1 VTNLWA
7 FLFVL
12 GVLVFVHELGH
23 FLLARWNGVRVL
35 TFSLGFGPK
44 LLKVVRGGTEYC
56 ISAIPLGGYVK
67 MAGETPDDPRQ
78 GAPDEFLSKTKW
90 QRFQILIAGP
100 LMNLLLAVGLMTFV
114 IWNGATEPAYE
125 QRTPVVGRVLPGSP
139 AEKAGIR
146 AGDVILAFAD
156 KDVTTWQGLQMRVV
170 PRANREVPIVISRD
184 GQRQQLTVVPEA
196 QTKYEIGDLGISPS
210 VHPEVVQVQP
220 GSAAEAAGLKPKDV
234 IVSFNGTDTTG
245 FTLQQMIGEISKRA
259 GQPVTL
265 GVVRDGARIEVS
277 ATPRDQGGVG
287 RLGINLSPFETV
299 TTQPGFVQ
307 AIGLS
312 LKQNWEWTAMIGEML
327 AGLFTAETSPKQL
340 MGPLGIA
347 EVAGGAASIGWAALF
362 GTMAMVSL
370 NLGLLN
376 LMPIPILDGGHITIL
391 AIEGLARRDFS
402 MRVKERMLMAGFAV
416 LMLLMVTVIYN
427 DLSRVEWL
435 SRLLRR
441 S

>member
-1 VTNLWA
+1 
-7 FLFVL
+7 
-12 GVLVFVHELGH
+12 
-23 FLLARWNGVRVL
+23 
-35 TFSLGFGPK
+35 
-44 LLKVVRGGTEYC
+44 
-56 ISAIPLGGYVK
+56 
-67 MAGETPDDPRQ
+67 
-78 GAPDEFLSKTKW
+78 
-90 QRFQILIAGP
+90 
-100 LMNLLLAVGLMTFV
+100 
-114 IWNGATEPAYE
+114 
-125 QRTPVVGRVLPGSP
+125 
-139 AEKAGIR
+139 
-146 AGDVILAFAD
+146 
-156 KDVTTWQGLQMRVV
+156 
-170 PRANREVPIVISRD
+170 VISRD

>member
-265 GVVRDGARIEVS
+265 GVLRDGARIEVS

>member
-1 VTNLWA
+1 MTNLWA

-44 LLKVVRGGTEYC
+44 LLKVTRGGTEYC

-67 MAGETPDDPRQ
+67 MAGENPDDPRS
-78 GAPDEFLSKTKW
+78 GSSDEFLSKSKW

-114 IWNGATEPAYE
+114 IWNGATEPAFE
-125 QRTPVVGRVLPGSP
+125 QRAPVVGRVLPGSP
-139 AEKAGIR
+139 AEKAGIKP
-146 AGDVILAFAD
+146 GDLIVAFAD
-156 KDVTTWQGLQMRVV
+156 KDVETWQGLQMRVV
-170 PRANREVPIVISRD
+170 PRANREVPIVVRRD
-184 GQRQQLTVVPEA
+184 GQRQQFTVVPEA
-196 QTKYEIGDLGISPS
+196 QTKYEIGDLGITPAI
-210 VHPEVVQVQP
+210 HPEVASVVP
-220 GSAAEAAGLKPKDV
+220 GTPAEAVGLRVKDA
-234 IVSFNGTDTTG
+234 IVSFNGTPTTG
-245 FTLQQMIGEISKRA
+245 YTLEQMIGEIAKRA
-259 GQPVTL
+259 NQEVTL
-265 GVVRDGARIEVS
+265 GIVRDGKRIDVA
-277 ATPRDQGGVG
+277 ATPRDMNGVG
-287 RLGINLSPFETV
+287 RLGVNLTPFETV
-299 TTQPGFVQ
+299 EIQPGFVQ
-307 AIGLS
+307 AIGMS
-312 LKQNWEWTAMIGEML
+312 VRQNWQWTAMIGEML
-327 AGLFTAETSPKQL
+327 AGFFTAETSPRQL

-376 LMPIPILDGGHITIL
+376 LLPIPILDGGHITIL

-427 DLSRVEWL
+427 DLRRVEWL
-435 SRLLRR
+435 SRLLSR

>member
-1 VTNLWA
+1 MTNLWA

-44 LLKVVRGGTEYC
+44 LLKTTRGGTEYC

-67 MAGETPDDPRQ
+67 MAGETPDDPRS
-78 GAPDEFLSKTKW
+78 GSSDEFLSKTKW

-100 LMNLLLAVGLMTFV
+100 LMNLLLAVGVMTFV
-114 IWNGATEPAYE
+114 IWNGATEPAFE
-125 QRTPVVGRVLPGSP
+125 QKAPVVGRVLPGSP
-139 AEKAGIR
+139 AEKAGIKPGDLIVSF
-146 AGDVILAFAD
+146 AG
-156 KDVTTWQGLQMRVV
+156 KDVATWQGLQMRVV
-170 PRANREVPIVISRD
+170 PRANREVPIVVRRD
-184 GQRQQLTVVPEA
+184 GQSQQFSIVPEA
-196 QTKYEIGDLGISPS
+196 QTKYEIGDLGIAPS
-210 VHPEVVQVQP
+210 IHPEVAQVLP
-220 GSAAEAAGLKPKDV
+220 GSAAAEAGLQVKDV
-234 IVSFNGTDTTG
+234 IVSFNGAETTG
-245 FTLQQMIGEISKRA
+245 FTLQQMIEQISQRA

-265 GVVRDGARIEVS
+265 GILRNGAPLELQ

-299 TTQPGFVQ
+299 TITPGFVQ
-307 AIGLS
+307 AIGMS
-312 LKQNWEWTAMIGEML
+312 VKQNWEWTAMIGEML

-376 LMPIPILDGGHITIL
+376 LLPIPILDGGHITIL

-402 MRVKERMLMAGFAV
+402 MHVKERMLMAGFAV

-427 DLSRVEWL
+427 DLRRVEWL
-435 SRLLRR
+435 SRLL
-441 S
+441 SGS

>member
-44 LLKVVRGGTEYC
+44 LLKVTRGGTEYC

-67 MAGETPDDPRQ
+67 MAGES
-78 GAPDEFLSKTKW
+78 PDEPRLGAADEFMSKSKW
-90 QRFQILIAGP
+90 QRFQVLIAGP
-100 LMNLLLAVGLMTFV
+100 AMNLLLALVVMTFV
-114 IWNGATEPAYE
+114 LWSGATEPAFE
-125 QRTPVVGRVLPGSP
+125 QRAPVIGRVLPGSP
-139 AEKAGIR
+139 AERSGLQV
-146 AGDVILAFAD
+146 GDVIVNFAD
-156 KDVTTWQGLQMRVV
+156 REVTTWQGLQMRVV
-170 PRANREVPIVISRD
+170 PRANRQVPIVVRR
-184 GQRQQLTVVPEA
+184 GGERRTLTIVPEA
-196 QTKYEIGDLGISPS
+196 QTKYEIGDLGILPA
-210 VHPEVVQVQP
+210 VHPEV
-220 GSAAEAAGLKPKDV
+220 AEVIGGTVAEEVGIKVRDV
-234 IVSFNGTDTTG
+234 IVSFNGIDTTG
-245 FTLQQMIGEISKRA
+245 FTLQQMIAEIGKRA
-259 GQPVTL
+259 GQPVRL
-265 GVVRDGARIEVS
+265 GLLRNGKPIEIT
-277 ATPRDQGGVG
+277 ATPRESGGVG
-287 RLGINLSPFETV
+287 RLGVHLSAFETV
-299 TTQPGFVQ
+299 DIQPTFVQ
-307 AIGLS
+307 AIGMS
-312 LKQNWEWTAMIGEML
+312 ARQNWEWTSMIGELL

-347 EVAGGAASIGWAALF
+347 EVAGGAASVSWAALF

-416 LMLLMVTVIYN
+416 LMVLMVTVIYN
-427 DLSRVEWL
+427 DLTRVEWL
-435 SRLLRR
+435 SRLFNR

>member
-1 VTNLWA
+1 MTNLWA

>member
-1 VTNLWA
+1 MTNLWA

-44 LLKVVRGGTEYC
+44 LLKVTRGGTEYC

-67 MAGETPDDPRQ
+67 MAGETPEDPRS
-78 GAPDEFLSKTKW
+78 GASDEFLSKSKW

-100 LMNLLLAVGLMTFV
+100 AMNLLLAVGVMTFV
-114 IWNGATEPAYE
+114 IWNGATEPAFE
-125 QRTPVVGRVLPGSP
+125 QRAPVVGRVLPGSP

-146 AGDVILAFAD
+146 QGDVIVAFAD
-156 KDVTTWQGLQMRVV
+156 REVETWEALQMRVV
-170 PRANREVPIVISRD
+170 PRANREVPIVIRRD
-184 GQRQQLTVVPEA
+184 GQRQSLTVVPEA
-196 QTKYEIGDLGISPS
+196 QTKYEIGDLGIAPS
-210 VHPEVVQVQP
+210 VHPEVAQVLP
-220 GSAAEAAGLKPKDV
+220 DSAAEAAGLQVKDV

-245 FTLQQMIGEISKRA
+245 FTLQQMIGEIGKRA
-259 GQPVTL
+259 GQPVAL
-265 GVVRDGARIEVS
+265 GIVRNGERIDVT
-277 ATPRDQGGVG
+277 ATPRDANGVG
-287 RLGINLSPFETV
+287 RLGVQLSPFETV
-299 TTQPGFVQ
+299 TIQPGFVQ
-307 AIGLS
+307 AIGMS
-312 LKQNWEWTAMIGEML
+312 VRQNWEWTSMIGEML
-327 AGLFTAETSPKQL
+327 AGLFTAETSPRQL

-347 EVAGGAASIGWAALF
+347 EVAGGAAAVGWAALF

-376 LMPIPILDGGHITIL
+376 LLPIPILDGGHIAIL
-391 AIEGLARRDFS
+391 AIEGIARRDFS

-427 DLSRVEWL
+427 DLTRVEWL
-435 SRLLRR
+435 GRLLSR

>member
-1 VTNLWA
+1 MTNLWA

-44 LLKVVRGGTEYC
+44 LLKITRGGTEYC

-67 MAGETPDDPRQ
+67 MAGETPEDPRS
-78 GAPDEFLSKTKW
+78 GASDEFLSKTKW
-90 QRFQILIAGP
+90 QRFQVLIAGP
-100 LMNLLLAVGLMTFV
+100 AMNLLLALVVMTFV
-114 IWNGATEPAYE
+114 IWSGATEPAFE

-139 AEKAGIR
+139 AEKAGLQ
-146 AGDVILAFAD
+146 AGDVIVNFAD
-156 KDVTTWQGLQMRVV
+156 RDVSTWQQLQMRVV
-170 PRANREVPIVISRD
+170 PRANREVPMVITRG
-184 GQRQQLTVVPEA
+184 GQRETLTIVPEA
-196 QTKYEIGDLGISPS
+196 QTKYEIGDLGVTPS
-210 VHPEVVQVQP
+210 VHPEVAMVVP
-220 GSAAEAAGLKPKDV
+220 GSAAEAVGLKVKDV
-234 IVSFNGTDTTG
+234 IVALDGVDTTG
-245 FTLQQMIGEISKRA
+245 YTLQQMISEIGKRA
-259 GQPVTL
+259 GKPTPL
-265 GVVRDGARIEVS
+265 GIVRDGQRMDLMV
-277 ATPRDQGGVG
+277 TPRDTGGVG
-287 RLGINLSPFETV
+287 RLGVNLSPFETV
-299 TTQPGFVQ
+299 TVQPTFVQ
-307 AIGLS
+307 AIGMS
-312 LKQNWEWTAMIGEML
+312 ARQNWEWTAMIGEML

-347 EVAGGAASIGWAALF
+347 EVAGGAASISWAALF

-416 LMLLMVTVIYN
+416 LMALMVTVIYN
-427 DLSRVEWL
+427 DLTRVEWL
-435 SRLLRR
+435 SRLLSRG
-441 S
+441 

>member
-1 VTNLWA
+1 MTNLWA

-146 AGDVILAFAD
+146 AGDVILSFAD
-156 KDVTTWQGLQMRVV
+156 KDVSTWQGLQMRVV
-170 PRANREVPIVISRD
+170 PRANREVPIVISRG

-234 IVSFNGTDTTG
+234 ILSFNGTDTTG

-265 GVVRDGARIEVS
+265 GILRGGQRLEVP
-277 ATPRDQGGVG
+277 ATPRDQGGIG

-299 TTQPGFVQ
+299 TIQPGFVQ

-312 LKQNWEWTAMIGEML
+312 VKQNWEWTAMIGEML

-347 EVAGGAASIGWAALF
+347 EVAGGAAAISWAALF

-376 LMPIPILDGGHITIL
+376 LLPIPILDGGHITIL

>member
-1 VTNLWA
+1 MTNLWA

-44 LLKVVRGGTEYC
+44 LLKMTRGGTEYC

-67 MAGETPDDPRQ
+67 MAGETPDDPRS
-78 GAPDEFLSKTKW
+78 GASDEFLSKTKW
-90 QRFQILIAGP
+90 QRFQVLIAGP
-100 LMNLLLAVGLMTFV
+100 AMNLLLAVGVMTFV
-114 IWNGATEPAYE
+114 IWSGATEPAFE
-125 QRTPVVGRVLPGSP
+125 QRAPVVGRVLPGSP

-146 AGDVILAFAD
+146 TGDVIVAFAEREVD
-156 KDVTTWQGLQMRVV
+156 TWQGLQMRVV
-170 PRANREVPIVISRD
+170 PRANREVPIVIRRD
-184 GQRQQLTVVPEA
+184 GARQHLTVVPEA
-196 QTKYEIGDLGISPS
+196 QTKYEIGDLGIGPDI
-210 VHPEVVQVQP
+210 HPEVVQVMP
-220 GSAAEAAGLKPKDV
+220 GSAAEAAGIKARDV
-234 IVSFNGTDTTG
+234 IVSLDGVDTTTY
-245 FTLQQMIGEISKRA
+245 TLQELITRIGSKA
-259 GQPVTL
+259 GQPVAI
-265 GVVRDGARIEVS
+265 GIVRGGQRQDLQV
-277 ATPRDQGGVG
+277 TPRDTNGVG
-287 RLGINLSPFETV
+287 RLGVQLSPFETV
-299 TTQPGFVQ
+299 ISKPGFAQ

-312 LKQNWEWTAMIGEML
+312 VRQNVEWTGLIGEML
-327 AGLFTAETSPKQL
+327 VGLFTAETSPRQL

-347 EVAGGAASIGWAALF
+347 EVAGGAAAISWAALF

-376 LMPIPILDGGHITIL
+376 LLPIPILDGGHIAIL
-391 AIEGLARRDFS
+391 AIEGLAGRDFS

-416 LMLLMVTVIYN
+416 LMVLMVTVMYN

-435 SRLLRR
+435 GRLLRR

>member
-1 VTNLWA
+1 MTNLWA

-44 LLKVVRGGTEYC
+44 LLKVTRGGTEYA

-67 MAGETPDDPRQ
+67 MAGETPEDPRS
-78 GAPDEFLSKTKW
+78 GASDEFLSKSKW

-114 IWNGATEPAYE
+114 IWNGATEPAFE
-125 QRTPVVGRVLPGSP
+125 QRPPVVGRVLPGSP
-139 AEKAGIR
+139 AEKAGIKP
-146 AGDVILAFAD
+146 GDLITAFAD
-156 KDVTTWQGLQMRVV
+156 KDVSTWQGLQMRVV
-170 PRANREVPIVISRD
+170 PRANREVPIVVRRD
-184 GQRQQLTVVPEA
+184 GQRQQFSIVPEA
-196 QTKYEIGDLGISPS
+196 QTKYEIGDLGIVPS
-210 VHPEVVQVQP
+210 IHPEVALVVP
-220 GSAAEAAGLKPKDV
+220 GSPAEQVGIRVRDV
-234 IVSFNGTDTTG
+234 IVSFDGADTTG
-245 FTLQQMIGEISKRA
+245 FTLQKMIEEIAKRT
-259 GQPVTL
+259 GQPIVL
-265 GVVRDGARIEVS
+265 GIVRDGQPLTVNV
-277 ATPRDQGGVG
+277 TPRETDGVG
-287 RLGINLSPFETV
+287 RLGIQLSPFETV
-299 TTQPGFVQ
+299 TIKPGFVQ
-307 AIGLS
+307 AIGMS
-312 LKQNWEWTAMIGEML
+312 VRQNWEWTSMIGEML
-327 AGLFTAETSPKQL
+327 AGFFTAETSPRQL

-347 EVAGGAASIGWAALF
+347 EVAGGAAAVGWAALF

-376 LMPIPILDGGHITIL
+376 LLPIPILDGGHITIL

-427 DLSRVEWL
+427 DLRRVEWL
-435 SRLLRR
+435 SKLL
-441 S
+441 SGS

>member
-44 LLKVVRGGTEYC
+44 LLKTTRGGTEYC

-67 MAGETPDDPRQ
+67 MAGETPDDPRS
-78 GAPDEFLSKTKW
+78 GSSDEFLSKTKW

-100 LMNLLLAVGLMTFV
+100 LMNLLLAVGVMTFV
-114 IWNGATEPAYE
+114 IWNGATEPAFE
-125 QRTPVVGRVLPGSP
+125 QKAPVVGRVLPGSP
-139 AEKAGIR
+139 AEKAGIKP
-146 AGDVILAFAD
+146 GDLIVSFAD
-156 KDVTTWQGLQMRVV
+156 KDVATWQGLQMRVV
-170 PRANREVPIVISRD
+170 PRANREVPIVVRRD
-184 GQRQQLTVVPEA
+184 GQSQQFSIVPEA
-196 QTKYEIGDLGISPS
+196 QTKYEIGDLGIAPS
-210 VHPEVVQVQP
+210 IHPEVAQVLP
-220 GSAAEAAGLKPKDV
+220 GSAAAEAGLQVKDV
-234 IVSFNGTDTTG
+234 IVSFNGAETTG
-245 FTLQQMIGEISKRA
+245 FTLQQMIEQISQRA

-265 GVVRDGARIEVS
+265 GILRNGTPLELQ

-299 TTQPGFVQ
+299 TITPGFVQ
-307 AIGLS
+307 AIGMS
-312 LKQNWEWTAMIGEML
+312 VKQNWEWTAMIGEML

-376 LMPIPILDGGHITIL
+376 LLPIPILDGGHITIL

-402 MRVKERMLMAGFAV
+402 MHVKERMLMAGFAV

-427 DLSRVEWL
+427 DLRRVEWL
-435 SRLLRR
+435 SRLL
-441 S
+441 SGS

>member
-1 VTNLWA
+1 MTNLWA

-44 LLKVVRGGTEYC
+44 LLKVTRGGTEYC

-67 MAGETPDDPRQ
+67 MAGETPDDPRS
-78 GAPDEFLSKTKW
+78 GARDEFLSKSKW

-100 LMNLLLAVGLMTFV
+100 AMNLLLAVGLMTFV
-114 IWNGATEPAYE
+114 IWDGATQPAFE
-125 QRTPVVGRVLPGSP
+125 QRAPVVGRVLEGSP
-139 AEKAGIR
+139 AEKAGIQP
-146 AGDVILAFAD
+146 GDVILSFAD
-156 KDVTTWQGLQMRVV
+156 REVNTWQALQMRVV

-184 GQRQQLTVVPEA
+184 GARQQFTVVPEA
-196 QTKYEIGDLGISPS
+196 QTKYEIGDLGIAPS
-210 VHPEVVQVQP
+210 IHPEVAQVLP
-220 GSAAEAAGLKPKDV
+220 GSAAEEAGLQVKDV
-234 IVSFNGTDTTG
+234 IVSFNGTETTG
-245 FTLQQMIGEISKRA
+245 FTLQQMIGEIGKRA

-265 GVVRDGARIEVS
+265 GLIRAGQPLDVTV
-277 ATPRDQGGVG
+277 TPRDTGGVG
-287 RLGINLSPFETV
+287 RLGVQLSPFETI
-299 TTQPGFVQ
+299 TIQPGFVQ
-307 AIGLS
+307 AIGMS
-312 LKQNWEWTAMIGEML
+312 VRQNWEWTTMIGEML
-327 AGLFTAETSPKQL
+327 AGFFTAETSPRQL

-347 EVAGGAASIGWAALF
+347 EVAGGAASVGWAALF

-376 LMPIPILDGGHITIL
+376 LLPIPILDGGHITIL

-427 DLSRVEWL
+427 DLTRVEWL
-435 SRLLRR
+435 TRLLSR

>member
-1 VTNLWA
+1 MTNLWA

-44 LLKVVRGGTEYC
+44 LLKITRGGTEYC

-67 MAGETPDDPRQ
+67 MAGETPDDPRS
-78 GAPDEFLSKTKW
+78 GSSDEFMSKTKW

-100 LMNLLLAVGLMTFV
+100 LMNLLLAVGVMTLV

-125 QRTPVVGRVLPGSP
+125 QRAPVVGRVLPGSP
-139 AEKAGIR
+139 AEKAGIKP
-146 AGDVILAFAD
+146 GDLIVSFAD
-156 KDVTTWQGLQMRVV
+156 KDVATWQGLFMRVV
-170 PRANREVPIVISRD
+170 PRANREVPIVVRRGD
-184 GQRQQLTVVPEA
+184 QTQQFSIVPEA
-196 QTKYEIGDLGISPS
+196 QTKYEIGDLGIGPS
-210 VHPEVVQVQP
+210 IHPEVAQVLP
-220 GSAAEAAGLKPKDV
+220 GSAAAEAGLQVKDV
-234 IVSFNGTDTTG
+234 IVSFNGADTTG
-245 FTLQQMIGEISKRA
+245 FTLQQMIEQISQRA

-265 GVVRDGARIEVS
+265 GLLRNGAPIQVQ

-299 TTQPGFVQ
+299 TITPGFVQ
-307 AIGLS
+307 AMGMS
-312 LKQNWEWTAMIGEML
+312 VKQNWEWTAMIGEML
-327 AGLFTAETSPKQL
+327 VGLFTAETSPKQL

-347 EVAGGAASIGWAALF
+347 EVAGGAASVGWAALF

-376 LMPIPILDGGHITIL
+376 LLPIPILDGGHITIL
-391 AIEGLARRDFS
+391 ALEGLARRDFS
-402 MRVKERMLMAGFAV
+402 MHVKERMLMAGFAV

-427 DLSRVEWL
+427 DLRRVEWL
-435 SRLLRR
+435 SRLL
-441 S
+441 SGG

>member
-44 LLKVVRGGTEYC
+44 LLKVTRGGTEYC

-67 MAGETPDDPRQ
+67 MAGETPDDPRS
-78 GAPDEFLSKTKW
+78 GAGDEFLSKSKW

-100 LMNLLLAVGLMTFV
+100 LMNLLLAVGVMTFV

-125 QRTPVVGRVLPGSP
+125 QRAPVVGRVLPGSP
-139 AEKAGIR
+139 AEKAGIKP
-146 AGDVILAFAD
+146 GDVIVSFAE
-156 KDVTTWQGLQMRVV
+156 KDVETWQGLLMRVV
-170 PRANREVPIVISRD
+170 PRANREVPIVIRRD
-184 GQRQQLTVVPEA
+184 GQRQQFTIVPEA
-196 QTKYEIGDLGISPS
+196 QTKYEIGDLGIAPS
-210 VHPEVVQVQP
+210 IHPEIALVVP
-220 GSAAEAAGLKPKDV
+220 GSPAEEVGLRVKDV

-245 FTLQQMIGEISKRA
+245 YTLQQMIGEIGKRA
-259 GQPVTL
+259 GQPVVL
-265 GVVRDGARIEVS
+265 GIVRDGKPMDVRV
-277 ATPRDQGGVG
+277 TPRATDGVG
-287 RLGINLSPFETV
+287 RLGVQLSPFETV
-299 TTQPGFVQ
+299 TINPGFVQ
-307 AIGLS
+307 AIGMS
-312 LKQNWEWTAMIGEML
+312 VRQNWEWTSMIGEML
-327 AGLFTAETSPKQL
+327 AGFFTAETSPRQL

-376 LMPIPILDGGHITIL
+376 LLPIPILDGGHITIL

-402 MRVKERMLMAGFAV
+402 MRVKERMLMAGFAM

-427 DLSRVEWL
+427 DLRRVEWL
-435 SRLLRR
+435 SRLL
-441 S
+441 SGS